1 MLQKKLNVFVARF
14 TEALSKS
21 ASKCLLVTLL
31 WFILVFNLW
40 FQFYFNINSE
50 KPRGDETISTMY
62 TRIDSMYVYLG
73 ELGSKT
79 FSGVT
84 CQMTQTIT
92 FDSTLFSVWIEKHV
106 QAISPLSRTDCVN
119 MPRFTQLKIIELFDE
134 TTKTL
139 RYKRITAVSDPCDC
153 KLFCAIFFSNFVRRL
168 FWRSTI
174 ANRLE
179 WLWNPPD
186 SFVICFCGPDGAQ
199 RSTAIPV
206 CWSYWPIKTSH

>member
-1 MLQKKLNVFVARF
+1 
-14 TEALSKS
+14 
-21 ASKCLLVTLL
+21 
-31 WFILVFNLW
+31 
-40 FQFYFNINSE
+40 
-50 KPRGDETISTMY
+50 MY
-62 TRIDSMYVYLG
+62 TWVNLG
-73 ELGSKT
+73 VKRFRGL
-79 FSGVT
+79 
-84 CQMTQTIT
+84 T

-153 KLFCAIFFSNFVRRL
+153 KLFCAIFFSNLVRRL

-186 SFVICFCGPDGAQ
+186 SFVICFYGPDGAQ
-199 RSTAIPV
+199 RSTAIPAF
-206 CWSYWPIKTSH
+206 WSYWPIKTFHALVYSVAICQLNKGLCTFRQLPT